1 MFKSTTNTC
10 SECSVK
16 NKNKNDQFLYSTL
29 PQVSQLLPG
38 GPAEHSINWFWSYVV
53 ILLLF
58 HSSERKAKLHK
69 LWRQLD
75 CCEFTPSPVC
85 LNSRARNLLCQ
96 FKHHVAAGPAPAPP
110 DFCHQSPFHIPT
122 SSICCNIP
130 PLLQQSNAQNCWHPQ
145 AALPVLG
152 FAHRISFY
160 LFFFNIDKSQNLS
173 QFYPW
178 TGRDWC

>member
-16 NKNKNDQFLYSTL
+16 NKNKNDQCLYSTL

-69 LWRQLD
+69 LQRQLD

-96 FKHHVAAGPAPAPP
+96 FKHHVAAGPEPAL
-110 DFCHQSPFHIPT
+110 QISVTRVPFTFP
-122 SSICCNIP
+122 
-130 PLLQQSNAQNCWHPQ
+130 HPQ
-145 AALPVLG
+145 FAATSPHSSSRAMHRTADTLKLP
-152 FAHRISFY
+152 Y
-160 LFFFNIDKSQNLS
+160 LCLALHTEFLFIYFFF
-173 QFYPW
+173 
-178 TGRDWC
+178 T